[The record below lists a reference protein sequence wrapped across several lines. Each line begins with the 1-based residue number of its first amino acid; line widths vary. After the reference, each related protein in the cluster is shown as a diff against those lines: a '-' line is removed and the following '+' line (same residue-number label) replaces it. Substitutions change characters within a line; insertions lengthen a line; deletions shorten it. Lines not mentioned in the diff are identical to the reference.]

1 MVKINFRL
9 FNLLRRR
16 DRFPL
21 HHLRVHDGEHRGLRL
36 HLRLEKDGSGV
47 LIINASR
54 VLFLNRTAAEYIKS
68 FMRGESEDETVR
80 KIVKRYRVDVET
92 VRRDYQHIL
101 FVINT
106 FAKTPDIC
114 PVSYLGVEKMEP
126 FQKELSAPYR
136 MDLAITYRCNNK
148 CLHCYAGG
156 PRETSELTTREWFR
170 VMDKIFRL
178 GIPHVVFTGGEPT
191 LRDDLPDLIA
201 YAERIGLI
209 CGLVTNGRRLK
220 DKAYF
225 KSLVDAGLDHIQI
238 TLESHDPGIHDMITG
253 ITGSWDET
261 VQGLKNAIE
270 SPIYTL
276 TNTTL
281 TKYNVDGILETIDFI
296 HDLGLKQ
303 FACNSLIYSGKAAEK
318 DVVKEI
324 AIEESMLEPILTK
337 IREHAQD
344 LGMEFIWYTPT
355 EYCILNPLKLELGIK
370 TCSACR
376 ISMCIEPDG
385 TVIPCQSYF
394 TPLGNM
400 LKDDWMKIWRH
411 PLCLE
416 IRSRKYIPEKCYNCP
431 DLNICGGGCPLKI
444 KYETYFC
451 SNTS

>member
-9 FNLLRRR
+9 FNLLRGR

-21 HHLRVHDGEHRGLRL
+21 HHLRIHDGEHRGLRL

-80 KIVKRYRVDVET
+80 KMVKRYRVDVET

-156 PRETSELTTREWFR
+156 PRETSELTTKEWFR

-303 FACNSLIYSGKAAEK
+303 FACNSLI
-318 DVVKEI
+318 
-324 AIEESMLEPILTK
+324 
-337 IREHAQD
+337 
-344 LGMEFIWYTPT
+344 
-355 EYCILNPLKLELGIK
+355 
-370 TCSACR
+370 
-376 ISMCIEPDG
+376 
-385 TVIPCQSYF
+385 
-394 TPLGNM
+394 
-400 LKDDWMKIWRH
+400 
-411 PLCLE
+411 
-416 IRSRKYIPEKCYNCP
+416 
-431 DLNICGGGCPLKI
+431 
-444 KYETYFC
+444 
-451 SNTS
+451 